1 MIGVGAYSNMSQPI
15 TYNAGYSTG
24 STKTA
29 DADSVKKAEQTVEQK
44 DISTDK
50 KKEDKA
56 YLEDLVAV
64 SEYGDTL
71 QVSEEGHELSES
83 GIYSADT
90 KEDADTQDTKS
101 SIDTRD
107 AEVIAFPSKK
117 EVPENFN
124 IDTKASSD
132 KEIDMGPMFEDEDE
146 KTADVPTSF
155 AGYTKSQLN
164 QMYLKGEISQYKY
177 ETEIEKRN
185 EETQGDISENKKS
198 SEDIGKMVSVAAGA
212 KRDEIELTNIF
223 ADDTSDKI
231 SDKNRMAAI
240 DGLNSMLESG
250 QTAKFV
256 IGEIA

>member
-15 TYNAGYSTG
+15 IHNAGYSTG
-24 STKTA
+24 SAKTT
-29 DADSVKKAEQTVEQK
+29 DADNVKKAEQTVEQK
-44 DISTDK
+44 DISADK
-50 KKEDKA
+50 KKEDKS

-71 QVSEEGHELSES
+71 QVSEEGHELSEA
-83 GIYSADT
+83 GAYTADT
-90 KEDADTQDTKS
+90 KKDVDAQDTKQ
-101 SIDTRD
+101 SIDTQE
-107 AEVIAFPSKK
+107 AEVIAFPTKK
-117 EVPENFN
+117 EEPANFN
-124 IDTKASSD
+124 IDTKASQD
-132 KEIDMGPMFEDEDE
+132 EEIDMGPMFEDKEE
-146 KTADVPTSF
+146 KTADAPTSF

-185 EETQGDISENKKS
+185 EETQGDISQNKEAS
-198 SEDIGKMVSVAAGA
+198 DDIGKMVSVATST

-240 DGLNSMLESG
+240 DGLNRMVESG